1 MAKPTFPEFKLPE
14 FKVPELKMPK
24 VDLDALFGL
33 QKANLAVAYEA
44 QTVLVD
50 AFQAIVRLQHDYALD
65 VAADR
70 EGRRRDQDPGQA
82 RDRPGRRQGRRRE
95 GGRRDQGRR
104 RSRRRRAAAGRQP
117 GEPTASR
124 PTSTSSRRSPPNSGS
139 SP

>member
-33 QKANLAVAYEA
+33 QKANLAVAYEKRK
-44 QTVLVD
+44 TVLVD

-65 VAADR
+65 VAATVKAAAPTAN
-70 EGRRRDQDPGQA
+70 PGQA

-95 GGRRDQGRR
+95 GSRRDQGRR
-104 RSRRRRAAAGRQP
+104 RSRRRRAAAGRP
-117 GEPTASR
+117 AW
-124 PTSTSSRRSPPNSGS
+124 
-139 SP
+139 

>member
-65 VAADR
+65 VAATVK
-70 EGRRRDQDPGQA
+70 
-82 RDRPGRRQGRRRE
+82 
-95 GGRRDQGRR
+95 
-104 RSRRRRAAAGRQP
+104 AAAATKTPAKPETVLADVKAAAEKAVAVTKEGVDLGVAAQQRV
-117 GEPTASR
+117 ASLVSKR
-124 PTSTSSRRSPPNSGS
+124 VKANVDELKALAA
-139 SP
+139 